1 MKLEWCSHMKK
12 FREVLI
18 CLVLF
23 AALFAAV
30 TTAEAKVRV
39 KKVRIKSNYG
49 KIVHVGKGKKV
60 RVSSS
65 VQVRPNRSSYKKV
78 RYKSKN
84 KRIAR
89 INSIGEVKGVRL
101 GTTRVYAISKK
112 NKKKQASIKV
122 KVVKPLKKIILK
134 EKKKTVKVGGKF
146 EIKKSVVPSN
156 SGFKKVV
163 WSSSVPSV
171 VKVSSAGV
179 VSALSPG
186 NAKITAKAVDGS
198 GTKAV
203 CSVKVESLDTVNIAS
218 VRALSYN
225 TVRVSL
231 DRELPLEKDKFELS
245 GKTSV
250 TGDYNRSLK
259 IKTMRN
265 HGNRTYDLQVKRG
278 YSIQKNSM
286 IRVSVPGLPGNGVK
300 SMEAEALF
308 IKEGTPKDVYVT
320 GEAGTYIDPLEVD
333 LSQYGCGS
341 LVYQI
346 GSLPDGITASVS
358 NNTIVFRG
366 KTGKSYFGKTT
377 VISAID
383 ELGKESKVNVYWYI
397 GAADSLVG
405 YAENRSLVFGEEI
418 SGEKAEFLH
427 MAGGSG
433 NYEFAFS
440 GLPAGM
446 QGDRE
451 TGALS
456 GTPQGVG
463 EYTVRVTVT
472 DKDDDSRKI
481 VVSASV
487 KVETGFNLYGTLYD
501 SQGFV
506 MPGVK
511 VSFQDQM
518 GLNQYTAV
526 TDANGIY
533 RLRVVGGIYDGIAS
547 ANQKDVVLD
556 DIYELAVEGDS
567 VVDFYPECYRVNLY
581 FDQSGYVLEE
591 KLWSSNAD
599 KDAAYEGEDILYV
612 LPGTYDI
619 MTSATRVN
627 ETTGEKEKFVLRA
640 VFTVGQSA
648 VNATVSGEKVL
659 PEEKPD
665 EKEEEKEK
673 EKEEENQNAE

>member
-89 INSIGEVKGVRL
+89 INSIGEVRGVRF
-101 GTTRVYAISKK
+101 GTTRVYAISRK
-112 NKKKQASIKV
+112 NKKKKASIKV
-122 KVVKPLKKIILK
+122 RVVKPLKKIILK
-134 EKKKTVKVGGKF
+134 EKKKTVKVGERF

-156 SGFKKVV
+156 SGFKRVV

-171 VKVSSAGV
+171 AKVSSAGV

-245 GKTSV
+245 GKISV

-433 NYEFAFS
+433 KYEFTFS

-451 TGALS
+451 TGVLS

-463 EYTVRVTVT
+463 EYTVRVTVA
-472 DKDDDSRKI
+472 DKDDNSRKI

-518 GLNQYTAV
+518 GLNRYTAV

-599 KDAAYEGEDILYV
+599 KDAVYEGEDILYV

-673 EKEEENQNAE
+673 EEENQNAE

>member
-1 MKLEWCSHMKK
+1 MKK
-12 FREVLI
+12 LGKVLI
-18 CLVLF
+18 SLVLF
-23 AALFAAV
+23 AVLFAMV
-30 TTAEAKVRV
+30 PTAEAKVKV
-39 KKVRIKSNYG
+39 KKVSIKSNYG

-65 VQVRPNRSSYKKV
+65 VRVRPNRSSYKGV

-89 INSIGEVKGVRL
+89 INSIGEVSGVRL

-112 NKKKQASIKV
+112 NKKKKASIKV

-134 EKKKTVKVGGKF
+134 EKKKTVKVGERF

-171 VKVSSAGV
+171 AKVSSAGV

-186 NAKITAKAVDGS
+186 NVKITVKAVDGS

-203 CSVKVESLDTVNIAS
+203 CSVKVESLDTINIAS

-231 DRELPLEKDKFELS
+231 DRELPLDKEKFELS

-259 IKTMRN
+259 IKTLRN
-265 HGNRTYDLQVKRG
+265 YGNRTYDLQVQRG

-286 IRVSVPGLPGNGVK
+286 VRVAVPELPGNGTK

-308 IKEGTPKDVYVT
+308 IKEGTPKDVYMT
-320 GEAGTYIDPLEVD
+320 GEAGQYIEPLEVD

-346 GSLPDGITASVS
+346 GSLPDGITASVN

-366 KTGKSYFGKTT
+366 KTDKSYFGKTT
-377 VISAID
+377 VISAVD
-383 ELGKESKVNVYWYI
+383 ELGKEAKVNVYWYI
-397 GAADSLVG
+397 GAVDSIVG
-405 YAENRSLVFGEEI
+405 YAENRSLVFEEEM

-427 MAGGSG
+427 LAGGSG
-433 NYEFAFS
+433 NYQFAFS

-446 QGDRE
+446 QGDEE

-456 GTPQGVG
+456 GNPQGVG

-472 DKDDDSRKI
+472 DKDDSGRKI

-487 KVETGFNLYGTLYD
+487 KVEAGFHLYGTLHD
-501 SQGFV
+501 SQGLV

-518 GLNQYTAV
+518 GLNYYTAV
-526 TDANGIY
+526 TDENGIY
-533 RLRVVGGIYDGIAS
+533 RLRVVSGVYDGMAS
-547 ANQKDVVLD
+547 VNQKDTVLD

-567 VVDFYPECYRVNLY
+567 VIDFYPECYRVNIR
-581 FDQSGYVLEE
+581 FDQSGYVLEQ
-591 KLWSSNAD
+591 KLWNSNID
-599 KDAAYEGEDILYV
+599 KDAVYEGEDILYV

-619 MTSATRVN
+619 MAYATRLD
-627 ETTGEKEKFVLRA
+627 ETTGEEERFVLKA

-648 VNATVSGEKVL
+648 ADVNVSGEKVL

-665 EKEEEKEK
+665 EKEEET